1 MRSVV
6 PGDRGQSNVIGVA
19 LLLAITVIGI
29 GGMAAGI
36 GAVIDENADAA
47 DATTVA
53 DGFDDSLQPTSTTG
67 HRTGDVRFTSGQVG
81 VEPRQLRVL
90 NETGPIE
97 TVPVDA
103 LVYESGETRVAYHS
117 DAVVRGSPGNA
128 WFRTEPPIT
137 IDQRSEGPVVISA
150 AQLNASHI
158 GIGGNSNRPVQLETD
173 VSHERHNLGTDSY
186 RIAVETSTP
195 GPWKRYFE
203 EIGATVETTDRKFA
217 GDRETSVVATI
228 DGERTAYLVTH
239 DLRLEVSHG

>member
-1 MRSVV
+1 MTPIVSD
-6 PGDRGQSNVIGVA
+6 DRGQSNVIGVA

-67 HRTGDVRFTSGQVG
+67 HRIGEVRFTSGQVG
-81 VEPRQLRVL
+81 IEPRQLRVL

-103 LVYESGETRVAYHS
+103 LVYKSGETRVAYHS
-117 DAVVRGSPGNA
+117 DAVVRGAPGNA

-137 IDQRSEGPVVISA
+137 VDQRSEGPIVISA

-158 GIGGNSNRPVQLETD
+158 GIGGNSDQPVQLETD
-173 VSHERHNLGTDSY
+173 VSHERHDLGTDSY

-195 GPWKRYFE
+195 GPWERYFE
-203 EIGATVETTDRKFA
+203 ETGATVETTDRQFA
-217 GDRETSVVATI
+217 GDSETSVVASV
-228 DGERTAYLVTH
+228 DGDRTAYLITH